1 LLLPWPGALGIVD
14 YRANLKFPGS
24 PEVITGLIGIEGT
37 VFPFPRFP
45 HAVRDYEGLIRVN
58 DRDLTI
64 TNFRGKLGG
73 GDLVGSG
80 RIHLGPKDVDEIDI
94 RAEGRNLQLSLL
106 ERTMTQAQGTMRLL
120 KDPDK
125 FVLSGDFNIQRLLWR
140 REIDEKFVFSS
151 NPYYLMRREPGFFDD
166 LTLDIRLRAEED
178 AWMENTLG
186 RFRGR
191 FDLTV
196 GGNINSP
203 ILLGDL
209 EAVEGDV
216 YFQDRQ
222 FRIIRGRVSF
232 FNPLL
237 IEPYLSFQGETYIKD
252 YRVTFALDGLWPN
265 IVPELNSSPPL
276 PPEDVL
282 ALLTLGESFR
292 RTYHYDR
299 SASQGTASL
308 LSFQLSE
315 EAKKRAESLF
325 NIDRFRIDPFVMGSS
340 AEMTARLTV
349 GKKLSRNFF
358 ILYSTN
364 LATQREEITRIEWE
378 LTRDLSIVATRDEEG
393 RVSLDVKIHKRF

>member
-1 LLLPWPGALGIVD
+1 MIGVE
-14 YRANLKFPGS
+14 GS
-24 PEVITGLIGIEGT
+24 VL
-37 VFPFPRFP
+37 PFPHFP
-45 HAVRDYEGLIRVN
+45 HAVRDYEGLARVN
-58 DRDLTI
+58 DRDVTI
-64 TNFRGKLGG
+64 SNFRGMLGG
-73 GDLVGSG
+73 GDVVGSG
-80 RIHLGPKDVDEIDI
+80 RLKLGSKEVDEIDV
-94 RAEGRNLQLSLL
+94 RAEGTNLQLSLL
-106 ERTMTQAQGTMRLL
+106 ERTLAQAEGNMRLL
-120 KDPDK
+120 KDAEK
-125 FVLSGDFNIQRLLWR
+125 FVLSGDFQIQRLLWR
-140 REIDEKFVFSS
+140 REIDEKLEFSS

-166 LTLDIRLRAEED
+166 LTLDIRLQAEED
-178 AWMENTLG
+178 AWMENSLG

-191 FDLTV
+191 FDLNV

-203 ILLGDL
+203 ILLGDMEVL
-209 EAVEGDV
+209 EGDV

-222 FRIIRGRVSF
+222 FRILRGRVSF

-282 ALLTLGESFR
+282 ALLALGESFR

-364 LATQREEITRIEWE
+364 LAMQREEITRIEWE
-378 LTRDLSIVATRDEEG
+378 LTRDLSIVATRDEDG